1 MGGEN
6 SFNHETDVS
15 SPGVISNGNRMTLY
29 LVRIFLFTLPLQFA
43 LNPVPGVDLHVSR
56 IFSLLIFFSWLASGL
71 ARKKLALPFSKTFA
85 YLVSFVLVSVSSFLW
100 AEHGSIAL
108 RRATFFLSFL
118 PLFFVF
124 SSIIEEKKS
133 EAINV
138 LLKPFFLGAA
148 LVGII
153 GIIQVILQLFFGAGP
168 VFHFWVASVLPFFL
182 GTSFAAVVVEYPSLL
197 VNIGGTT
204 VLRASAFFPDPHVF
218 AYFMGIAFPIGVF
231 FTLKAEEI
239 SQKWFFAVLSGLV
252 LLSNLFSF
260 SRGAYLGLAFGVI
273 SIPFLFSGF
282 SVRKKLYAIIFLLF
296 SVAIVF
302 FPGNPIGKRFL
313 STFSFEEGSNQGR
326 IAMWQVASEK
336 ISQQPVL
343 GYGLGNYPFS
353 VKPDAA
359 PREPIYAHN
368 LFLDIATEIG
378 VVGLIL
384 FLSMLISTL
393 LFLVRHHPV
402 LAVSLIVYMGHSLV
416 ETPLYSVHIFPAL
429 LLLMAFGSTMYS
441 HHVTK
446 SNVSL

>member
-1 MGGEN
+1 MGREGAFDHEMDI
-6 SFNHETDVS
+6 SFY
-15 SPGVISNGNRMTLY
+15 MTLR
-29 LVRIFLFTLPLQFA
+29 LVQIFLFTLPLQFA

-71 ARKKLALPFSKTFA
+71 ARKKLTLPSSKISV
-85 YLVSFVLVSVSSFLW
+85 YLVSFVFVSVFSFLW

-133 EAINV
+133 EAVDI
-138 LLKPFFLGAA
+138 LLKPFFFGAA

-153 GIIQVILQLFFGAGP
+153 GIIQVTLPILFGVSP
-168 VFHFWVASVLPFFL
+168 LFHFWVSSILPFFL
-182 GTSFAAVVVEYPSLL
+182 GTSFAAAVAEYPSLL
-197 VNIGGTT
+197 VNIGGAT
-204 VLRASAFFPDPHVF
+204 VLRASAFFPDPHIF

-231 FTLKAEEI
+231 FALKAEEV
-239 SQKWFFAVLSGLV
+239 SQKCFFAVLSGLV
-252 LLSNLFSF
+252 LLSSLLSF
-260 SRGAYLGLAFGVI
+260 SRGAYLGLAFGLI

-282 SVRKKLYAIIFLLF
+282 SVRKKLYAVIFLLL
-296 SVAIVF
+296 SVAIAF

-313 STFSFEEGSNQGR
+313 SIFSFEEGSNQGR
-326 IAMWQVASEK
+326 IAMWQVALEK
-336 ISQQPVL
+336 ISKQPVL

-353 VKPDAA
+353 VKSDVA

-368 LFLDIATEIG
+368 LFLDIATETGI
-378 VVGLIL
+378 VGLML
-384 FLSMLISTL
+384 FLFALISAL
-393 LFLVRHHPV
+393 LSLAKHYPM

-446 SNVSL
+446 SDVSL